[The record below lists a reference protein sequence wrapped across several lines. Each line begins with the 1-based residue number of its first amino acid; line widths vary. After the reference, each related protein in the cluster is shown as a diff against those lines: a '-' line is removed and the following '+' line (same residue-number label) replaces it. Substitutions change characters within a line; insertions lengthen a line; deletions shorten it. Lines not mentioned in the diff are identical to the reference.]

1 MEEDSLFHWLIQRW
15 LETCFSTFI
24 WLVVSG
30 GLGRESNILVPT
42 WRQMTI
48 DSWQFLLIW
57 KWIKTLRYFLS
68 TIRGG
73 EYNNC
78 MPQMV
83 KLFAFAD
90 RNMKWTNWKWHLIAI
105 IKSSFALLLIIRS
118 KSFENIFFHFYNEL
132 WLKCSLFKRS
142 GLKTGVSCF
151 LSQLLSPP
159 LLMFRRENFCNFHKY
174 FGER

>member
-105 IKSSFALLLIIRS
+105 IKSSFALLLILQV
-118 KSFENIFFHFYNEL
+118 KALKIFFFIFTMNYDWSVPFSKDLVWRLVSVVFFHNFSHHHF
-132 WLKCSLFKRS
+132 
-142 GLKTGVSCF
+142 
-151 LSQLLSPP
+151 
-159 LLMFRRENFCNFHKY
+159 
-174 FGER
+174 